1 MTTPLKALIQER
13 LRAKI
18 VRQEVDGD
26 EMDELT
32 AMDHEQQQQQH
43 HHHHRHHDHRQ
54 RDLNELQSPSH
65 LQRVSGNAQRM
76 CQQQPTQMASQ
87 YQTRESGH
95 QHKRHASST
104 HNQQQ
109 QHVQAQRRHQEP
121 RYGTNQKLIDYYTY
135 EHHQKYDNYFRQDRS
150 FGRGSFHD
158 ERYET
163 LGYEADRSP
172 LPSPWRESSAG
183 NQFQDEDQDEEE
195 EERSKFVESPRY
207 APPQQHQH
215 QQHQHQRASSAEL
228 HQRHRDSRVHPVDT
242 HASSQTLEAS
252 GSSLAPTARDPQHQQ
267 KPEQPQP
274 HNVYESV
281 YNVVAK
287 SNNNSNTQNQERRQH
302 SYPLGYFASQL
313 YNDNVPDTNLDEEPT
328 ESHSGHQKP
337 HHQHHNEQHRHH
349 KHHSGGNM
357 ELVSPREDLSR
368 KRSFGTFD
376 ASYNVGDASY
386 GPHGRIRAQHR
397 AQPHKGTV
405 RDSRTDDSK
414 PSYHYQQQR
423 RHQYDHEQPRFEY
436 GSLHV
441 DDMVTSPLAAAS
453 SLAPLVFAA
462 VTSPRLETKRN
473 FRDQPRQRDHSQS
486 KATSVS
492 ASAPVPLDM
501 VVIEATRRRDD
512 LDALP
517 ASGNSIH
524 RRSSATLVR
533 RLDAMLSPGCHRA
546 ATVSIAF
553 SF

>member
-32 AMDHEQQQQQH
+32 AMGHEQQQQH

-65 LQRVSGNAQRM
+65 LQRASGNAQRM
-76 CQQQPTQMASQ
+76 CQQQSTQMASQ
-87 YQTRESGH
+87 YHTRESGH
-95 QHKRHASST
+95 QHKRHTSST

-109 QHVQAQRRHQEP
+109 QHVQAQRHHQEQQEHQEP
-121 RYGTNQKLIDYYTY
+121 RYSTNPKLIDYYTY

-150 FGRGSFHD
+150 FGRGGFHD

-183 NQFQDEDQDEEE
+183 NQFQDKDQDEEE
-195 EERSKFVESPRY
+195 EERSKFAESPRY
-207 APPQQHQH
+207 APPQQ
-215 QQHQHQRASSAEL
+215 QRASSAEL

-252 GSSLAPTARDPQHQQ
+252 GSSFAPTARDSQHQQ

-274 HNVYESV
+274 HDAYESV
-281 YNVVAK
+281 YSVIAK
-287 SNNNSNTQNQERRQH
+287 SSNNSNTQNQERRQH
-302 SYPLGYFASQL
+302 SYPRGYFASQL
-313 YNDNVPDTNLDEEPT
+313 YDDDVPDTNLDEEPT
-328 ESHSGHQKP
+328 ESHSGYQKP
-337 HHQHHNEQHRHH
+337 HHHHHNGQRRHH
-349 KHHSGGNM
+349 KHRSGGSM

-376 ASYNVGDASY
+376 ASYNVDDASY
-386 GPHGRIRAQHR
+386 GSHGRVR
-397 AQPHKGTV
+397 AQPHEGIV
-405 RDSRTDDSK
+405 RDSHTDDSK
-414 PSYHYQQQR
+414 PNYHYQQQR

-441 DDMVTSPLAAAS
+441 DDMITSPLAAAS

-462 VTSPRLETKRN
+462 VTSPRLETKRS
-473 FRDQPRQRDHSQS
+473 FRNQPPQRDHSQS
-486 KATSVS
+486 KATS

-546 ATVSIAF
+546 ATVSITF